1 MGVSSRTAYKWLAR
15 FKAEGPSGL
24 LDRSSRPHHSPQVCP
39 AQQVQQFE
47 RLRRQRLP
55 L

>member
-1 MGVSSRTAYKWLAR
+1 MGVSSRTAYKWLR